1 MNMNE
6 TTLIVMGCL
15 LALMMTK
22 KTKEYQDRVDEVLS
36 GWLSDGDKQTYG
48 RRVDYLRIDNGKKKS
63 IPWTA
68 ILAVYDTTLAVKN
81 GWALPEW
88 ALGDDKGRGPRA
100 AVFLV
105 DGDPDDPNATAT
117 MITQAIRKNIVRS
130 MHMLAKSKYLK
141 VQSVQGP
148 GDGLDMDWLVIAEDN
163 ITMEFEIARD
173 KFGQDGQEQTAP
185 YRMIDCK
192 VNDSG

>member
-1 MNMNE
+1 MNMNA

-22 KTKEYQDRVDEVLS
+22 KTKEYRDRVNEVLE

-48 RRVDYLRIDNGKKKS
+48 RRVDYLRIPNGKTLS
-63 IPWTA
+63 VPWTG

-105 DGDPDDPNATAT
+105 DGNPDDPNATAT

-130 MHMLAKSKYLK
+130 MHMLAKSGYLK
-141 VQSVQGP
+141 VQTVEGP
-148 GDGLDMDWLVIAEDN
+148 GDGLDADWLVISEDK

-173 KFGQDGQEQTAP
+173 KLGQDGQEQTAA

-192 VNDSG
+192 VNVEG